1 MTRLVLLRARAHR
14 LLLAAALLT
23 VLLTTA
29 VLAALTAY
37 AGAIGDAAL
46 RHSLQSPRN
55 AADSALVVKAEV
67 PGDRREAADTAVRQA
82 ARRVFA
88 GLPVT
93 VRALVRSGPYAL
105 PRSLQP
111 PSERSGDPALTYL
124 AALDATQIRIVE
136 GRAPRDA
143 AQGVEA
149 ALPETAAR
157 RLGLRP
163 GARLTLVDRLGGPKV
178 RVTLTGVYRPR
189 VADAPYWQLDDLGGR
204 GVKTVDFTTYGP
216 LLAAPQVVTG
226 GRVSAGQSG
235 WLASA
240 DFSRLTT
247 ARIGELR
254 RAARSGGTAL
264 RGQSALGGTTEAATG
279 LPDVLDRVQRSL
291 LVSRSTLLIIALQLG
306 LLAGC
311 ALLLV
316 ARLLSAER
324 SAETRLLRARGA
336 SRTRIASLAALEALF
351 LALPAVVCAPL
362 LAAPLTR
369 LLARQGSLARIG
381 LHLDVP
387 AGGRLGVWLVAAG
400 VALGC
405 AFAVTL
411 PALRAEAPPPR
422 ALPGR
427 GRTGAGT
434 NARRGRG
441 RGGASAGLR
450 LGWRRTGA
458 SAGWGPGRGRTGASP
473 GLGPGRRRTS
483 ASSGLRPGQ
492 GRMGPS
498 AGLPLGRTPTD
509 LSADLPPDKTPTG
522 PNTDLPPDK
531 TPTGPN
537 TDLPPDKT
545 PTGPNT
551 DLPPSKTPTSP
562 STGLRPGRSRTG
574 VDPGPRPGRAQVLP
588 GSVRG
593 GADLG
598 LLAVAGVAYW
608 QLGRQTSGAVTP
620 ARSGTLGIDPLLVAA
635 PALALLAGTVLTLRL
650 LPLVA
655 RLAEHRAAG
664 GRGLTA
670 ALAGWQLSRRPMR
683 GAGPVLLLVLAVALG
698 MLAIGQGASWTRSQS
713 DQADFAAGAPVR
725 VLGAGEAGP
734 GRTEAYAALRGVRET
749 APAVRAE
756 LPLSGDRTAD
766 LLALDTAHAADMML
780 LRRDLSPEPVRPLL
794 APLGPRKA
802 TAGAQVPAHT
812 TRLDVTATLRGSR
825 GTGTS
830 ADVTAT
836 LEDGYGTPY
845 AVPVGELP
853 GDGHPH
859 TLELPLPGGPLK
871 LTGLQLVVS
880 VPRGRSEQHRL
891 TIGELTAQSADGSA
905 RRIPLPTSW
914 KVSSSS
920 DGNVSSPDPRTNPKP
935 PTVSSSPLTITY
947 GTGYVPDDEPWASA
961 SLTVRAQV
969 AQTSPPEVTA
979 VATDRFLASAGA
991 HTGQRVDV
999 TLSGETVPVR
1009 IVRFVRELP
1018 TTGDADGGALL
1029 VDLRAVNRVLEWRY
1043 GVSVTPTEWWLR
1055 TDPGSTGR
1063 VAAALR
1069 ALPDL
1074 DPSQVVVRD
1083 ETAAQLRD
1091 DPFGAGPE
1099 AAFAAAAGVAA
1110 ALAAVGFAVSAAG
1123 SLRERGAEL
1132 AVLRALGAPRRR
1144 LARMIAVEQGVLVAL
1159 ALVVGTALG
1168 TALARAV
1175 IPLIVLTTEATRPV
1189 PGVLV
1194 RLPVGDVAVLL
1205 AAVAVTPLVVTAALA
1220 VRRGDPV
1227 VSLREQGGE

>member
-1 MTRLVLLRARAHR
+1 MTALGAVTRLVLLRARAHR

-55 AADSALVVKAEV
+55 AADSALVVKAQV
-67 PGDRREAADTAVRQA
+67 PVDRREAADTAVRQA
-82 ARRVFA
+82 ARHVFA

-93 VRALVRSGPYAL
+93 VRTLVRSGPYAL

-163 GARLTLVDRLGGPKV
+163 GARLALVDRLGGPKV

-216 LLAAPQVVTG
+216 LLAAPDVVTG

-240 DFSRLTT
+240 DFSRLTP

-254 RAARSGGTAL
+254 RAARSGGAAL
-264 RGQSALGGTTEAATG
+264 RGQSALGGTTEADTG

-411 PALRAEAPPPR
+411 PALRAEASPPR

-427 GRTGAGT
+427 GRTGVGT
-434 NARRGRG
+434 PARRGRG

-450 LGWRRTGA
+450 LGRRRTDAPAGWGAGRRNTGA
-458 SAGWGPGRGRTGASP
+458 SPALRPGRGRAGASSR
-473 GLGPGRRRTS
+473 LQ
-483 ASSGLRPGQ
+483 PGQ
-492 GRMGPS
+492 GRTGPS

-509 LSADLPPDKTPTG
+509 LSTDLPPDKTPTGPGADLPPRKTPTG
-522 PNTDLPPDK
+522 PNTDLPPR
-531 TPTGPN
+531 
-537 TDLPPDKT
+537 
-545 PTGPNT
+545 
-551 DLPPSKTPTSP
+551 KTPTSP
-562 STGLRPGRSRTG
+562 STGPRPGRSRTG
-574 VDPGPRPGRAQVLP
+574 VDPGPRPGRAPVLP

-608 QLGRQTSGAVTP
+608 QLGRQTSGAVPP

-683 GAGPVLLLVLAVALG
+683 GAGPVLLLILAVALG

-713 DQADFAAGAPVR
+713 DQADFTAGAPVR

-734 GRTEAYAALRGVRET
+734 GRTEAYAALSGVRET

-780 LRRDLSPEPVRPLL
+780 LRRELSPEPVRPLL
-794 APLGPRKA
+794 APLGPRTA
-802 TAGAQVPAHT
+802 TAGAPVPAQT
-812 TRLDVTATLRGSR
+812 TRLDVTATLRGSG

-853 GDGHPH
+853 ADGHPH

-880 VPRGRSEQHRL
+880 VPRGRAEQHRL
-891 TIGELTAQSADGSA
+891 TIGELTAKSADGSA
-905 RRIPLPTSW
+905 KRIPLPTSW

-920 DGNVSSPDPRTNPKP
+920 DGNVSSPDQRTNPTR
-935 PTVSSSPLTITY
+935 PTVSSSPLTVAY
-947 GTGYVPDDEPWASA
+947 GTGYVPVDEPWASA

-969 AQTSPPEVTA
+969 AQAAPPEVTA

-1009 IVRFVRELP
+1009 IVRSVRELP

-1055 TDPGSTGR
+1055 TDPGATGR